1 MFQLTIFHNDDDAC
15 ETLEEV
21 TERITRHGL
30 KVSLTTY
37 DPDWDEHAIVVQGT
51 QDQFLSWHKAC
62 MEGGPPIDEEEFL
75 SDLIPVVNITA
86 A

>member
-15 ETLEEV
+15 ETLTEV

-30 KVSLTTY
+30 KVVESNY
-37 DPDWDEHAIVVQGT
+37 DPKWDEHAIVVQGT
-51 QDQFLSWHKAC
+51 QDQFLEWNDECS
-62 MEGGPPIDEEEFL
+62 EGGPSIDVEEFL
-75 SDLIPVVNITA
+75 EELIPVA